1 MSFTGLGQTLEHHAL
16 DLWYRLR
23 PVAAVPPDLL
33 IVGIDEASFQELRRP
48 WPWPRRLH
56 AELVERL
63 AAAGARLIVFDVIF
77 ADPADS
83 QDDQALAQAMANAG
97 NVILGETFEISQDP
111 QFSRQILV
119 QPLREL
125 REAARQVG
133 VSMVTPDGD
142 GMVRRFCLRLG
153 GLDTL
158 AAATVRSLTPSIP
171 LPTDLTGLINYVGPP
186 RSIDTV
192 SYYQILD
199 QDRPLPASRVR
210 DRIVLVGRMLEASV
224 TPQGQAD
231 AFYTPFFAGSGR
243 LMAGVE
249 VQGNIIYSLIRGQW
263 GRELPGWARV
273 LVYFLAFVLAGQ
285 ILATLSPLRGISATL
300 GLMVVIGGLS
310 FNLFGQWQIWMP
322 PALLCG
328 GLLLIY
334 TCHPLGQYLVEAREK
349 RWLRQA
355 FGRYVSPTLVEAITG
370 HPERL
375 QLGGE
380 ELEVTI
386 LFSDLEG
393 FTSLSEDM
401 APQALINLLNEYF
414 TPMTQIIL
422 DHQGTLDKFMGDAI
436 MALWGAPWPLPDHA
450 GRACRAALAMQAAL
464 GDLQADWRRRGLPP
478 LTARI
483 GLHSGVV
490 VAGNVGSR
498 ERFNYTVIGD
508 TVNLASRLEGANKL
522 YGTDILLS
530 DTTYRLAADH
540 LLVRELDQVQVK
552 GRIHPVTLYELLGPL
567 PPQGTPAWLERF
579 AQGREAYLQRRW
591 DRAADFFQEVLLLHP
606 DDAASRV
613 YLQRCRRYR
622 EQPPPPEWDGVH
634 HLESK

>member
-1 MSFTGLGQTLEHHAL
+1 MNFTGLGQTLEHHGL

-23 PVAAVPPDLL
+23 PVVAPPPDLL

-63 AAAGARLIVFDVIF
+63 AAAGARLIVFDIIF
-77 ADPADS
+77 PDPTDP
-83 QDDQALAQAMANAG
+83 QNDQAFAQAMANAG

-125 REAARQVG
+125 RQAARQIG

-142 GMVRRFCLRLG
+142 GVVRRFCLRLG

-171 LPTDLTGLINYVGPP
+171 LPPDLTGLINYVGPP

-199 QDRPLPASRVR
+199 KDRPLPASRVR

-243 LMAGVE
+243 VMAGVE

-285 ILATLSPLRGISATL
+285 ILATLSPLRGISATS
-300 GLMVVIGGLS
+300 GLMVVLGGLS
-310 FNLFGQWQIWMP
+310 FNLFAQWQIWAP
-322 PALLCG
+322 PVLLCG

-334 TCHPLGQYLVEAREK
+334 TGHTLGQYLVEAREK

-355 FGRYVSPTLVEAITG
+355 FGRYVSPTLVEAITA

-414 TPMTQIIL
+414 TPMTRIIL

-464 GDLQADWRRRGLPP
+464 RDLQADWRRRGLPP

-483 GLHSGVV
+483 GLHSGLV

-508 TVNLASRLEGANKL
+508 TVNLASRLEGVNKL
-522 YGTDILLS
+522 YGTNILLS
-530 DTTYRLAADH
+530 DTTYRLASDH

-552 GRIHPVTLYELLGPL
+552 GRIHPVTLYELLGL
-567 PPQGTPAWLERF
+567 VPPAGTLAWLERF

-591 DRAADFFQEVLLLHP
+591 GRAADLFQEVLLLQP
-606 DDAASRV
+606 DDAATRV